1 MPLNSCCRVV
11 ATPASFDRLASCPL
25 ATRRGVVRSAI
36 AALEASS
43 DQRNAIEA
51 AALLISKLARS
62 KELLLDMEA
71 DDATAVVTTAL
82 HNDTIASDGDP
93 YEEIDRRPTIK
104 ALALALRSLLRA
116 RLCVCARAAAAEA
129 EKTHRA
135 ATSDAAFGFTDA
147 DSDSAVLHSS
157 ACGAIFRGDS
167 RYLSLS
173 ARSMVENVYVLEACV
188 DNVRA
193 EVLKPFRD
201 IVRRAVSL
209 KSGVRA
215 LIQGIAIASHDR
227 PCDTLIALLECLELF
242 SLHPCASEAFVD
254 TFVAVSSPGHYA
266 AQRTMHAAEVLV
278 SASNM
283 SDIPASAAISAVFCA
298 LLGAF
303 QPPLPSSVR
312 SNNSRVVDSWG
323 FTSRPPS
330 LFAVPKDVFQALVDR
345 ILMHSVLPFF
355 ISRLDT
361 NQPQQAWVNE
371 ARHPGDVTA
380 LNAFVCRAMCALCRS
395 PQIHGL
401 LSASSIRHML
411 SDMSRDKN
419 TSGSDLVSS
428 YEKQRG
434 GSFERALRAGAQSLL
449 SAMTGRN
456 EESVAKEAACAALD
470 RMDKAAIAESTVIRY
485 DPRELLLLIHQHLVH
500 SGLPNAAAALA
511 AEAGI

>member
-1 MPLNSCCRVV
+1 
-11 ATPASFDRLASCPL
+11 
-25 ATRRGVVRSAI
+25 VRCAA
-36 AALEASS
+36 AALEASN
-43 DQRNAIEA
+43 DQRTAIEA
-51 AALLISKLARS
+51 AALLVSKLARS
-62 KELLLDMEA
+62 KELLSDMEA
-71 DDATAVVTTAL
+71 VDTAAIVTAAL
-82 HNDTIASDGDP
+82 HNDTIASEDNP
-93 YEEIDRRPTIK
+93 FEETDRRRDRRPTNK

-129 EKTHRA
+129 EKSHRA
-135 ATSDAAFGFTDA
+135 APADAA
-147 DSDSAVLHSS
+147 SASAEAESALQRGL

-173 ARSMVENVYVLEACV
+173 ARSMVENVYVIEACV
-188 DNVRA
+188 DSARA
-193 EVLKPFRD
+193 DVLKPFRD
-201 IVRRAVSL
+201 IVRRAVTV
-209 KSGVRA
+209 KQGVRA
-215 LIQGIAIASHDR
+215 LIQGIAIASHER

-242 SLHPCASEAFVD
+242 ALHPCTSEAFVD
-254 TFVAVSSPGHYA
+254 TFVAVSSPGHSA

-278 SASNM
+278 SASNT
-283 SDIPASAAISAVFCA
+283 SDIPSSAAISAVFCS
-298 LLGAF
+298 LFGAF

-312 SNNSRVVDSWG
+312 TNNARVVDSWG
-323 FTSRPPS
+323 LTSRLPS
-330 LFAVPKDVFQALVDR
+330 LFAVPKDTFQALVDR
-345 ILMHSVLPFF
+345 ILVHSVLPFF

-371 ARHPGDVTA
+371 ARHPGDITA

-401 LSASSIRHML
+401 LSASSIRHVL

-419 TSGSDLVSS
+419 TGGSDLVSS

-434 GSFERALRAGAQSLL
+434 GSFDRALRAGAQSLL

-485 DPRELLLLIHQHLVH
+485 DPRDLLLLIHQHLVH
-500 SGLPNAAAALA
+500 SGLTMAAAALA
-511 AEAGI
+511 DEAGE